1 MVLLGKKIKALRN
14 NSKFTQAELAERL
27 GVTKS
32 SIASYEN
39 DSRQPSYEVLIKIA
53 RIFNVS
59 IDYLLLERSGN
70 ILETDGLKSEQ
81 IKLLEL
87 LIINFQ
93 KSNMTEE
100 LLRKNI
106 SKENANLPEK
116 ENSIKPEDK

>member
-106 SKENANLPEK
+106 SKENANLLEK